1 MHRPSVLIRW
11 CVPAVLVL
19 CLSHAVA
26 AEQGDALVPAAAR
39 QVLEATGVRGGL
51 VVHVGCGDGR
61 LTAALCAGDA
71 YLVHG
76 LDADAANVAKAR
88 DAIAAKGL
96 YGKVSVDAFDGVHLP
111 YVDNLVNLVVAED
124 LGSVP
129 MAEVRRV
136 LAPEGVAYIRSGGAW
151 QKTIKPRPAD
161 IDDWT
166 HFLHGP
172 DNNPVAK
179 DTVVGPPRRLQ
190 WWAGPRWCRSHEFIS
205 SFAAMVTG
213 GGRIFY
219 VFDEGLTG
227 VTDPRLPERWTLIAR
242 DAFNGVLLWKRPL
255 PEWRA
260 GEWKSTALRNQPPSV
275 ARRLVTDGDRLYVTF
290 GHEAGLSVLDPATGR
305 TLREVEG
312 TEAAQEMVLLDGTL
326 VVVLAGSGERDK
338 ASGAIAAV
346 DVAGG
351 AIRWKAPAP
360 AFEGQSLAADAGRVI
375 YSTGKETVCLGLADG
390 KERWR
395 QANTDAKGRRAG
407 AKTFVLNGDVVVE
420 ADAAGVFARSAETGE
435 VLWTAPGG
443 GRSMR
448 GDEVFVAGGC
458 VWRAAGDDIVGY
470 DLATG
475 KPKRTVDPTSVQ
487 TPGHHLR
494 CYRGK
499 ATERY
504 IITQWRGIEFI
515 SLTGAPHAE
524 NDWVRGPCGY
534 GILPANGLLYAP
546 PDPCFCFPG
555 VKVPGFNALAP
566 AAAEGD
572 VPGEAVGEERLVKG
586 PAYGAEPAGSAS
598 QVSDADWPTYRHDAR
613 RSGGAATTVPAQVAA
628 QWTADLGGRL
638 TAPVLA
644 GGRLYVAAA
653 DRHTLY
659 ALAAADGSVA
669 WRFTAGG
676 PIDSPPTVCGGLVA
690 FGCADGCVYALR
702 VADGALAWRFRP
714 VPSARRIVADG
725 HLESPWPVHGSLLL
739 KGGLLYGTAGRST
752 YLDGGIRLFALDP
765 ATGRA
770 MHEARLDTASPTRR
784 DAEGKPFVPAYH
796 VEGALADVLASEG
809 GHIYLGQYMFDLKL
823 AEQPVPYVMPGPD
836 AKPDAMRV
844 AGQPYTDQD
853 ENPKADYET
862 HQRQWL
868 ERTQKGLVAQLKETY
883 GGWNMGDRA
892 FGRHVFS
899 TAGFLDDAWYNRTFW
914 MYSGTW
920 PGFYLAHRG
929 AKTGQLL
936 VVGPERTYAVQAYP
950 SRNLQSPLF
959 TPASKGYLLFADGN
973 DVEPVLDA
981 TTRGTPKGWGFER
994 EQPPAWFAWTP
1005 IRIRAMVLAGERL
1018 FVAGP
1023 PDVLDSADPMAAFEG
1038 RAGAVLRAVSASDGA
1053 TLAEQRLDA
1062 PPVFD
1067 GLIAAGGRLYLAT
1080 TDGKML
1086 CFAGKE

>member
-1 MHRPSVLIRW
+1 MRRLSVLIRG
-11 CVPAVLVL
+11 CILAVLVS
-19 CLSHAVA
+19 CLVHAAGAGQVK
-26 AEQGDALVPAAAR
+26 DPAATAR
-39 QVLEATGVRGGL
+39 EILETSGVRGGL

-61 LTAALCAGDA
+61 LTAALRAGDA

-76 LDADAANVAKAR
+76 LDADPAAVAKAR
-88 DAIAAKGL
+88 ETIAAKGL
-96 YGKVSVDAFDGVHLP
+96 YGTVSVDAFDGTHLP

-124 LGSVP
+124 LGRVP
-129 MAEVRRV
+129 MDEVLRV
-136 LAPEGVAYIRSGGAW
+136 LAPAGMAYVKAGGGW
-151 QKTIKPRPAD
+151 KKTVKPRPAD
-161 IDDWT
+161 IDEWT
-166 HFLHGP
+166 HYLHGP

-179 DTVVGPPRRLQ
+179 DAVVGPPRRLQ

-227 VTDPRLPERWTLIAR
+227 VTDSRLPERWTLIAR

-255 PEWRA
+255 PQWRG

-275 ARRLVTDGDRLYVTF
+275 ACRLVTDGDRLYMTF
-290 GHEAGLSVLDPATGR
+290 SHDAGVSVLDPATGQ
-305 TLREVEG
+305 TLREIEG
-312 TEAAQEMVLLDGTL
+312 TDSAQELLLLEGTL
-326 VVVLAGSGERDK
+326 LAYLARGKGDRAVVAIDA
-338 ASGAIAAV
+338 ASGAI
-346 DVAGG
+346 
-351 AIRWKAPAP
+351 RWSAPAP
-360 AFEGQSLAADAGRVI
+360 AFDGQSLAADAGRAI
-375 YSTGKETVCLGLADG
+375 FSTGKEIVCLGLADG
-390 KERWR
+390 KEQWR
-395 QANTDAKGRRAG
+395 QPATDAKGRRAG
-407 AKTFVLNGDVVVE
+407 QATFILHGDTVLQANG
-420 ADAAGVFARSAETGE
+420 AGVVARSAETGE
-435 VLWTAPGG
+435 VRWKAPGG
-443 GRSMR
+443 GHSMR
-448 GDEVFVAGGC
+448 SHEVFVAGGC
-458 VWRAAGDDIVGY
+458 VWRAAGSDIVGY

-475 KPKRTVDPTSVQ
+475 EPAKTVDPTSVQ

-515 SLTGAPHAE
+515 SLTGGPHAE
-524 NDWVRGPCGY
+524 NDWIRGPCTY
-534 GILPANGLLYAP
+534 GIVPANGLLYAP

-566 AAAEGD
+566 AAEGADPAEAAG
-572 VPGEAVGEERLVKG
+572 VERLAKG
-586 PAYGAEPAGSAS
+586 PAYGETAAS
-598 QVSDADWPTYRHDAR
+598 SEISEGDWPTYRHDGR
-613 RSGGAATTVPAQVAA
+613 RTGAAAGTVAA
-628 QWTADLGGRL
+628 KVAARWTADLGGRL

-644 GGRLYVAAA
+644 GGRLYVAAT

-659 ALAAADGSVA
+659 ALSAGDGSVA

-676 PIDSPPTVCGGLVA
+676 PIDSPPTVCGDVVA
-690 FGCADGCVYALR
+690 FGCTDGCVYALR
-702 VADGALAWRFRP
+702 AADGALAWRFRP
-714 VPSARRIVADG
+714 VPSDRRVVVNG
-725 HLESPWPVHGSLLL
+725 HLQSPWPVHGSLLFE
-739 KGGLLYGTAGRST
+739 GGLLYGEAGRST
-752 YLDGGIRLFALDP
+752 YLDGGIRLFALDS

-770 MHEARLDTASPTRR
+770 VHEARLDTASPTRR

-796 VEGALADVLASEG
+796 MEGALADVLVSEG
-809 GHIYLGQYMFDLKL
+809 GKIYMMQYAFDREL
-823 AEQPVPYVMPGPD
+823 APQPVPYVMPGHDAPD
-836 AKPDAMRV
+836 DAFRV
-844 AGQPYTDQD
+844 AGRPYTDAD

-868 ERTQKGLVAQLKETY
+868 ERTQKGLVAQLKETH
-883 GGWNMGDRA
+883 GAWNLGDRA

-914 MYSGTW
+914 MYSITW

-959 TPASKGYLLFADGN
+959 TPASRGYLLYADDN
-973 DVEPVLDA
+973 DSEPVMDA

-994 EQPPAWFAWTP
+994 EKPPVWFAWTP

-1023 PDVLDSADPMAAFEG
+1023 PDVLDRADPMAAFEG
-1038 RAGAVLRAVSASDGA
+1038 RAGAVLRSVSAADGA

-1067 GLIAAGGRLYLAT
+1067 GLIAAAGRLYMVT
-1080 TDGKML
+1080 TDGKVR